1 MRKRTI
7 STSSEKNYYLAEREK
22 ILYDS
27 FLFKRASDRG
37 LLIEIMFL
45 LSEMGAP
52 IGVQIKEAIEAF
64 IASHVVFSE
73 SSIGDIE
80 KVVFF
85 FLPFPFQV
93 AALTTDTMVQ
103 RRCVP

>member
-7 STSSEKNYYLAEREK
+7 STSSEKYYYLAEREK

-27 FLFKRASDRG
+27 FLFKRASVRG

-52 IGVQIKEAIEAF
+52 IGVQIK
-64 IASHVVFSE
+64 
-73 SSIGDIE
+73 
-80 KVVFF
+80 
-85 FLPFPFQV
+85 
-93 AALTTDTMVQ
+93 
-103 RRCVP
+103 

>member
-7 STSSEKNYYLAEREK
+7 STSSEKYYYLAEREK

-27 FLFKRASDRG
+27 FLFKRASGRG

-52 IGVQIKEAIEAF
+52 IGVQIME
-64 IASHVVFSE
+64 
-73 SSIGDIE
+73 G
-80 KVVFF
+80 
-85 FLPFPFQV
+85 
-93 AALTTDTMVQ
+93 
-103 RRCVP
+103 RY